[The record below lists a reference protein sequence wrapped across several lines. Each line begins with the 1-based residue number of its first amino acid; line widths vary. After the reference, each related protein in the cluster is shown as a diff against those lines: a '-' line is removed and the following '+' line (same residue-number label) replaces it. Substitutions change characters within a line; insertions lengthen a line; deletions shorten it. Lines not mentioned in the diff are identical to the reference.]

1 MDGVIVG
8 GWGYVAAAWGISLGL
23 LLGWTVLLNVRLRAA
38 RKGAAEELPG
48 GTVNAG

>member
-23 LLGWTVLLNVRLRAA
+23 LLGWTVVLNVRLQAARRAA
-38 RKGAAEELPG
+38 AEVEAG
-48 GTVNAG
+48 GERAQ